1 MPRFFFRAR
10 KGQDLLPDVEGTD
23 LPDLAAARADAV
35 TSLQQLAAERAHG
48 GAISDLQAIE
58 ITDEAGQVLATVS
71 FHDALK
77 SLE

>member
-10 KGQDLLPDVEGTD
+10 KGEDLLPDPEGTD
-23 LPDLAAARADAV
+23 LPDLAAARAEAV
-35 TSLQQLAAERAHG
+35 ASFQQLAPERAHG
-48 GAISDLQAIE
+48 GSLSDVQTLEIS
-58 ITDEAGQVLATVS
+58 DEAGQVLAIVS